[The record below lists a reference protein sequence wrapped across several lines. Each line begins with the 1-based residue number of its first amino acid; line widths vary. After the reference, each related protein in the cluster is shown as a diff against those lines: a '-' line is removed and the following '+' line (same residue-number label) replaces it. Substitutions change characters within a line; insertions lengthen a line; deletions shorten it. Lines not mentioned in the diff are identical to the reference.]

1 MTAGRGF
8 SVLSGMDW
16 GLPQLS
22 LNLKHFLLYRFSINA
37 LNQLCVHDLDYE
49 LEQVVYITVL
59 AKDNG
64 GVAPYNEGNALF
76 TINVINDNDNSPY
89 FVPYTAAV
97 VLVEKVLYTNFL
109 TLQVSAYIFEFSPSF
124 KSQLTHFS

>member
-1 MTAGRGF
+1 
-8 SVLSGMDW
+8 MDW

-37 LNQLCVHDLDYE
+37 LNQLCVRDLDYE

-59 AKDNG
+59 GKDNG

-89 FVPYTAAV
+89 FVPYTAAI
-97 VLVEKVLYTNFL
+97 VLVEKLPYTNFL
-109 TLQVSAYIFEFSPSF
+109 TLQVSA
-124 KSQLTHFS
+124 